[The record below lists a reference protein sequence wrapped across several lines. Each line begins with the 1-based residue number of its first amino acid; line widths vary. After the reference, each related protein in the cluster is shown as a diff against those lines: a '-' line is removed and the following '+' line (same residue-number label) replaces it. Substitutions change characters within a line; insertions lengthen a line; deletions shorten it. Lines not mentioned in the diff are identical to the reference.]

1 MSFILEAL
9 KKSEQQRQQ
18 QNTSPQKVRKRTISL
33 QSQRSDRRLLY
44 WALAGALSLT
54 LFGGWWFYG
63 KAAATPEQPPA
74 MDRSTNAPSTL
85 NPPATPAAVV
95 ASPATASAPQ
105 QITVAAS
112 SPTKPVE
119 PSAGSGSPEQT
130 TLVAEPAPVPNI
142 YVAAPKSPVK
152 KTATKRAKPAVEVQ
166 RDNPVAATE
175 VLAIGEHVAT
185 VNIEQPQQR
194 ALGEIPLYQDLSK
207 GLRDRMPPMSMSMHF
222 YNKSP
227 ERRLVRINDRLLHEG
242 DWADR
247 DLQLVEITVS
257 GATLEFLGKSFE
269 MRSARR

>member
-1 MSFILEAL
+1 
-9 KKSEQQRQQ
+9 
-18 QNTSPQKVRKRTISL
+18 
-33 QSQRSDRRLLY
+33 
-44 WALAGALSLT
+44 
-54 LFGGWWFYG
+54 
-63 KAAATPEQPPA
+63 
-74 MDRSTNAPSTL
+74 
-85 NPPATPAAVV
+85 
-95 ASPATASAPQ
+95 
-105 QITVAAS
+105 
-112 SPTKPVE
+112 
-119 PSAGSGSPEQT
+119 
-130 TLVAEPAPVPNI
+130 
-142 YVAAPKSPVK
+142 
-152 KTATKRAKPAVEVQ
+152 
-166 RDNPVAATE
+166 

-194 ALGEIPLYQDLSK
+194 ALGEISLYQDLSK